1 MRYTYPC
8 SLAPDHE
15 EGEGF
20 VATFP
25 DVPEAITGAK
35 TREETLA
42 LAQVGL
48 AVALGMYVRCRED
61 IPVPSPVAAGQVLV
75 PVPPIIAAKLALYTA
90 MRKQGITNVALASRL
105 QLSEGAVRRLTNP
118 RHRSH
123 ISQVEK
129 ALRAVGRALV
139 VEDRAA
145 A

>member
-8 SLAPDHE
+8 SLTPDHE

-20 VATFP
+20 VAAFP

-42 LAQVGL
+42 LAQDGL

-61 IPVPSPVAAGQVLV
+61 IPVPSSATAGQVLV
-75 PVPPIIAAKLALYTA
+75 PVPPIVAAKLALYTA

-123 ISQVEK
+123 IGQVEK
-129 ALRAVGRALV
+129 ALQAVGRSLV